1 MLEVNESPSKE
12 DINFLTEKISKE
24 HPDKGEISSFSFFLR
39 DSSGTI
45 IAGCNGSIV
54 IGSIYTDQLWVDP
67 SFRNQGL
74 GRKLMDAVHKYG
86 EKKGCSMATVST
98 MSFQV
103 PEFYKNLGYT
113 IDFIRKGYSGNSSC
127 ISLSKKL

>member
-1 MLEVNESPSKE
+1 MLEVNECPSTK

-24 HPDKGEISSFSFFLR
+24 HPDKGEVSSFSFFLR
-39 DSSGTI
+39 NSSDAI

-67 SFRNQGL
+67 SSRNKGL
-74 GRKLMDAVHKYG
+74 GRKLMDAVHNYG
-86 EKKGCSMATVST
+86 KKKGCSMATVST

-103 PEFYKNLGYT
+103 PEFYKKLGYK
-113 IDFIRKGYSGNSSC
+113 IDFVRKGYSGNSSC
-127 ISLSKKL
+127 ILLSKNL